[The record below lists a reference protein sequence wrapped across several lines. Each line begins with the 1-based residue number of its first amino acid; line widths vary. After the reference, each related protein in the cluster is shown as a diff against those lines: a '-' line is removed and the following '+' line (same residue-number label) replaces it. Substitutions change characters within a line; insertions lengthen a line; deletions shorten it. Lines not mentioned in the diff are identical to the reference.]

1 MISSNDGVRSF
12 GEVRLQFSA
21 EKETVHHQNTEEQ
34 ATMAWERLDDSTI
47 DKAEEEN
54 KNADET

>member
-1 MISSNDGVRSF
+1 MMESEVLEKLDSNS
-12 GEVRLQFSA
+12 SA
-21 EKETVHHQNTEEQ
+21 EKETLHQQDTEEQ